1 MIARFWEGAIIF
13 LGIVMILFVILLII
27 LWFTEETK
35 IGRKFSNWALNKIL
49 GTHFENLD

>member
-1 MIARFWEGAIIF
+1 MLVELFAYIAIICT
-13 LGIVMILFVILLII
+13 ILSFI

-35 IGRKFSNWALNKIL
+35 IGRKLTSWLLNKIL

>member
-27 LWFTEETK
+27 LWFIEETK
-35 IGRKFSNWALNKIL
+35 IGRKLSNWLLNKIL